1 MQYIE
6 QLVFFYYASIAR
18 FLYLMKDTGTTIGV
32 IGDSVVGI
40 DTGKGFTRLDYCT
53 IFYDINR

>member
-1 MQYIE
+1 
-6 QLVFFYYASIAR
+6 
-18 FLYLMKDTGTTIGV
+18 MKDTGTTIGV